1 MEPANQSEA
10 SSGAVNMDLEPER
23 IPRRKEPI
31 NLLTGIFY
39 KCVYFLESELTK
51 CVILAFVKNRGN
63 SLGLLFKG
71 RKGAVFFS
79 HDTFNEFASHINEIT
94 VALEKPE
101 MYLLKGENFHIKVLR
116 VFGKHHVFLY
126 DGEHTLSLNSSEWTQ
141 FVNNLPAVYRELRN
155 RFLIEDIIIN
165 YIINILDNDN
175 ENITVPI
182 GLSPYVRERIF
193 DEVELYKRWP
203 NAGRS

>member
-1 MEPANQSEA
+1 MGHTSLMRYLTVRVIKWFDIEYRYLFETKWKGEGLAVSVSFGKMSSDGTDVQAASPSETEPVKME
-10 SSGAVNMDLEPER
+10 LEPER

-63 SLGLLFKG
+63 SLGILFKG

-126 DGEHTLSLNSSEWTQ
+126 DGEHTLSLNS
-141 FVNNLPAVYRELRN
+141 
-155 RFLIEDIIIN
+155 
-165 YIINILDNDN
+165 
-175 ENITVPI
+175 
-182 GLSPYVRERIF
+182 
-193 DEVELYKRWP
+193 
-203 NAGRS
+203 